1 VSTKEQ
7 KEMEYDEWK
16 EKFGHEWEKE
26 TTKKDEKTLKEDP
39 ILIKKRHNEW
49 LLNFFRGR
57 AF

>member
-1 VSTKEQ
+1 MSTKEQ
-7 KEMEYDEWK
+7 K

-26 TTKKDEKTLKEDP
+26 TTEKDEKTLKEDP
-39 ILIKKRHNEW
+39 ILIERRHNEW

>member
-1 VSTKEQ
+1 
-7 KEMEYDEWK
+7 MEYDEWK

-26 TTKKDEKTLKEDP
+26 TTEKDEKTLEEDP
-39 ILIKKRHNEW
+39 ILIKRRHNEW